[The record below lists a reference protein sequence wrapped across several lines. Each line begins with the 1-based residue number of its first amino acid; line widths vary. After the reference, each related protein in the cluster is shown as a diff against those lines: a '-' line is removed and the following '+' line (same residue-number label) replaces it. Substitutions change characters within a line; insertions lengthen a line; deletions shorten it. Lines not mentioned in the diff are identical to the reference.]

1 MRSAPEMKE
10 ITDKVIKE
18 QSKSSNAVLEKID
31 AYIYEEAN
39 NGEYFCCISKRHEL
53 FEYMCEG
60 LIRQRLNIAGYTII
74 PLYDINGEFCSYKI
88 ECK

>member
-18 QSKSSNAVLEKID
+18 QSKSSNAILEKID

-39 NGEYFCCISKRHEL
+39 NGEYFCYISDRHEL

-60 LIRQRLNIAGYTII
+60 LIRQRLNIAGYTIT
-74 PLYDINGEFCSYKI
+74 PLYDLKGELYSYKI
-88 ECK
+88 EWK

>member
-1 MRSAPEMKE
+1 MRTASEMKK

-18 QSKSSNAVLEKID
+18 QCKSSNETLEKID

-39 NGEYFCCISKRHEL
+39 NGEYCCYISERNEL

-60 LIRQRLNIAGYTII
+60 LIRQRLNIAGYTIT
-74 PLYDINGEFCSYKI
+74 PLYDIDGELYSYKI
-88 ECK
+88 EWK